1 MLFQRIKKGDGSKSR
16 ERARERERD
25 VISQVIAFRCHAWLR
40 AVKRKITSGIA
51 EQKTSWGG
59 MWKLANYTTRNTC
72 TQQDRQT
79 QKETKEIKC
88 LKKKKEKNIIW
99 KSSRSKNKCAEKE
112 CALYQWG
119 LLSSTN
125 TPGTQGSAVSGSPN
139 TEPLLLHSAVSL
151 EWAKTQLIHFF

>member
-59 MWKLANYTTRNTC
+59 MWKLANYTTRKHVHT
-72 TQQDRQT
+72 TRQT
-79 QKETKEIKC
+79 NTKRNQRNQMSEE
-88 LKKKKEKNIIW
+88 KKRKKHYLEKQQIQEQMCREGVCIISVRFAKQYKYSW
-99 KSSRSKNKCAEKE
+99 HSGIC
-112 CALYQWG
+112 CQW
-119 LLSSTN
+119 LS
-125 TPGTQGSAVSGSPN
+125 
-139 TEPLLLHSAVSL
+139 
-151 EWAKTQLIHFF
+151 